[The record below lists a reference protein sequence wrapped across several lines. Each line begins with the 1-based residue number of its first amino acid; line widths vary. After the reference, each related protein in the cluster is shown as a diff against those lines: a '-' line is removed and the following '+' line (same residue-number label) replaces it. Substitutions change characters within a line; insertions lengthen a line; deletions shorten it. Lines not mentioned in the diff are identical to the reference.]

1 MTSNFYAYVDEAGD
15 EGFGKLRQPGISG
28 QSKWF
33 ALGATLVSEQN
44 DKFIPSWRD
53 EVMSL
58 FPKKQARN
66 DLHFRHLNHS
76 QRVAAARLIS
86 EKPIGICVIASNKE
100 TIIDSPK
107 KQVFKE
113 KQHLYNYLVR
123 FLMERLTYACT
134 HKVNFEGNGPARL
147 FVTFS
152 RRAGT
157 DYRVMQQYFELMR
170 DGREVMQSTR
180 SINWQVFNPSDIR
193 VENHAVRAGLQ
204 IADVVTSAS
213 FAALE
218 PNEFGNIE
226 PRYALLLKNRFL
238 KEKGE
243 IINGGLTI
251 IPRVKQ
257 NPLNAEQLDFI
268 MQLTKKKNDRPPDP

>member
-15 EGFGKLRQPGISG
+15 EGFGKLRQPGTSG

-58 FPKKQARN
+58 FPNKQARS
-66 DLHFRHLNHS
+66 DLHFRNLNHN
-76 QRVAAARLIS
+76 QRVASVKLLS
-86 EKPIGICVIASNKE
+86 EKQLGICVVASNKE
-100 TIIDSPK
+100 TIIDSSK
-107 KQVFKE
+107 KQIFKE

-123 FLMERLTYACT
+123 YLMERLTHACYQ
-134 HKVNFEGNGPARL
+134 KVALDGNRPARL

-157 DYRVMQQYFELMR
+157 DYAVMQKYFELMR
-170 DGREVMQSTR
+170 DGMEVMQSKR
-180 SINWQVFNPSDIR
+180 SINWQVFNPADIR

-226 PRYALLLKNRFL
+226 PRYALQLKNRFL
-238 KEKGE
+238 KE
-243 IINGGLTI
+243 NSAVLDCGLTL
-251 IPRVKQ
+251 IPRINQ

-268 MQLTKKKNDRPPDP
+268 KQLK